1 MKIPNKS
8 LQSINTLIGNLKVNT
23 FDDYELIKSKKELLK
38 QEFEFMLNNA
48 DKSQDKLNE
57 LWEQDSNIEK
67 SDFAWMEKENFK
79 VLVSLFDV
87 KELELLEKYIV
98 I

>member
-8 LQSINTLIGNLKVNT
+8 LQSIGLLIGNLKVNT

>member
-1 MKIPNKS
+1 MKIPNKL
-8 LQSINTLIGNLKVNT
+8 LQAINNLIGNLKVNT